1 MSNLFRREAMA
12 RRSRALYGE
21 VRLRAP
27 LPGWVVAALVLAALG
42 VMAFIL
48 FGVDVG
54 GQSVWSWL
62 RG

>member
-1 MSNLFRREAMA
+1 MSNLFRREAIA

-27 LPGWVVAALVLAALG
+27 LPGWAVAALVLGSLA
-42 VMAFIL
+42 VMAWIL
-48 FGVDVG
+48 FGLDVD
-54 GQSVWSWL
+54 GQTVWSWL

>member
-21 VRLRAP
+21 VRLRTP
-27 LPGWVVAALVLAALG
+27 LSGWAVAALVIGAMA
-42 VMAFIL
+42 VMGWIL
-48 FGVDVG
+48 FGLDVN
-54 GQSVWSWL
+54 GQTVWSWL